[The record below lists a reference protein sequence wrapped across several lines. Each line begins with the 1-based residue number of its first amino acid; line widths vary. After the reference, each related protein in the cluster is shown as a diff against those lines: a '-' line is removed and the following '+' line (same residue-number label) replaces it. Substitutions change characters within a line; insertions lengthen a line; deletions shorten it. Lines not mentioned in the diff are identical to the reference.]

1 MTEQYPVTSAAGQE
15 MATFQPP
22 IYETSRVMRSYL
34 QATGSEF
41 DLVNQAI
48 NEVLNQFYV
57 RTATWN
63 LDKWEVELNL
73 PPDPSLTDS
82 ERQDRIV
89 SKLRGFGTCKISI
102 IKSVAESYDKGTIN
116 VGEDFAN
123 YTIIVYFVDT
133 TGVPS
138 NVDDLKKALRDIVP
152 AHLEIIYKYN
162 YFIWDELDAK
172 NWTWDQVDALGLTWD
187 KWEVYG

>member
-1 MTEQYPVTSAAGQE
+1 MTYPITSTTGQE
-15 MATFQPP
+15 MATYQPP
-22 IYETSRVMRSYL
+22 LYQTSRVMRSYL

-41 DLVNQAI
+41 DKVYQAI
-48 NEVLNQFYV
+48 DEVLNQFYV

-63 LDKWEVELNL
+63 LDKWESELGL
-73 PPDPSLTDS
+73 PPDPTLSDV

-89 SKLRGFGTCKISI
+89 SKLRGFGTCKISVA
-102 IKSVAESYDKGTIN
+102 KSVAESYDKGTVNIA
-116 VGEDFAN
+116 EDFAG

-138 NVDDLKKALRDIVP
+138 NVEDLKKALRDVVP